1 MNIITPAPMAGPII
15 AINNLA
21 GIIKHAAMKNP
32 KQKWPIISDI
42 KSFITY
48 P

>member
-1 MNIITPAPMAGPII
+1 MNIITPTPMAGPII
-15 AINNLA
+15 TINNLA

-32 KQKWPIISDI
+32 KQKCPIT
-42 KSFITY
+42 KSIIAFIIY